1 MKKLLAILLAALVA
15 GCASVVKVEGEQ
27 VLNNRMSVQLP
38 SAWNRIAANQQPYE
52 LWTQDGVSIDQLRMW
67 AGVTPGQSLVRVPN
81 TPSGQKP
88 PRVPTF
94 VANMTPD
101 QIVNL
106 FEVMY
111 AVDGSQ
117 VRITRVDPAQFAGE
131 KGVRFEFAV
140 TRKSNDLQLKG
151 VGWAAVRNNELFA
164 ATFIAP
170 ELAFYQRLLP
180 QAEGVVATA
189 RIKGA

>member
-1 MKKLLAILLAALVA
+1 M
-15 GCASVVKVEGEQ
+15 
-27 VLNNRMSVQLP
+27 
-38 SAWNRIAANQQPYE
+38 
-52 LWTQDGVSIDQLRMW
+52 
-67 AGVTPGQSLVRVPN
+67 
-81 TPSGQKP
+81 
-88 PRVPTF
+88 
-94 VANMTPD
+94 
-101 QIVNL
+101 NL

-151 VGWAAVRNNELFA
+151 VGWGGGAQQRAVH

-170 ELAFYQRLLP
+170 ELAFYRRLLP